1 VSANP
6 PFLGVAQS
14 LSGRAWRLRAAD
26 DRLALAHAQRLGV
39 PELVGRLLAGRDVTL
54 DDASAFLNPTL
65 RALIPDPSSFADM
78 DVAADR
84 LVRAIV
90 SAESV
95 AVFGDYDVDGATS
108 SSLLKRYLAALGRPL
123 RVYIPNRISEGY
135 GPNPTAMRS
144 LAGEGIK
151 LVVTVDCGTLAHA
164 ALEEAH
170 KAGLDVIVVDHHTPG
185 PTLPRAVAVIN
196 PNRVDDRSGA
206 GQLAAVGVAFM
217 LTAAVNRLLRQRGWF
232 SASRPE
238 PDLMRL
244 LDLVA
249 LGTVC
254 DVVPL
259 TGINRALVAQ
269 GLKVMNGW
277 RNTGLRA
284 LATVA
289 GLTGGPGV
297 YDLGFLLGPR
307 INAAGRMASADIGVH
322 LLTSEDDEEARGLAF
337 ELDARNR
344 ERQSVEAI
352 VLDDAI
358 ADATRRGVRPGLVA
372 AAGDSFHPGVIG
384 IVAGRLRERFGLP
397 SFVFSTDGAM
407 AKGSARSIP
416 GVDTGGAVHAALAEG
431 LLVSG
436 GGHAMAAGLTVACE
450 LLEDA
455 LAFLNSRLS
464 PQVAAASGARDIVV
478 DGTVLTAGAT
488 VALVDTI
495 SRVGPFGAGNPEP
508 VFALAGIRVVQADL
522 VGRDHVRCIG
532 TDDSGGRVK
541 AIAFRAAEDPFG
553 QMLLKSGGRPLHLAG
568 KLKRDDWNGE
578 KRVQLYIDDVAVA
591 A

>member
-1 VSANP
+1 
-6 PFLGVAQS
+6 
-14 LSGRAWRLRAAD
+14 
-26 DRLALAHAQRLGV
+26 
-39 PELVGRLLAGRDVTL
+39 
-54 DDASAFLNPTL
+54 
-65 RALIPDPSSFADM
+65 
-78 DVAADR
+78 
-84 LVRAIV
+84 
-90 SAESV
+90 
-95 AVFGDYDVDGATS
+95 
-108 SSLLKRYLAALGRPL
+108 
-123 RVYIPNRISEGY
+123 
-135 GPNPTAMRS
+135 
-144 LAGEGIK
+144 
-151 LVVTVDCGTLAHA
+151 
-164 ALEEAH
+164 
-170 KAGLDVIVVDHHTPG
+170 
-185 PTLPRAVAVIN
+185 VIN
-196 PNRVDDRSGA
+196 PNRIDDRSGA

-259 TGINRALVAQ
+259 TGVNRALVAQ
-269 GLKVMNGW
+269 GLKVMGGW

-307 INAAGRMASADIGVH
+307 INAAGRMASADVGVN
-322 LLTSEDDEEARGLAF
+322 LLTSEDDEVARGLAF

-372 AAGDSFHPGVIG
+372 AAGEGFHPGVVG

-397 SFVFSTDGAM
+397 SFVFSVDGAI

-416 GVDTGGAVHAALAEG
+416 GVDTGAAVHEALSEG

-436 GGHAMAAGLTVACE
+436 GGHAMAAGLTVARE

-455 LAFLNSRLS
+455 LAFLNARLA
-464 PQVAAASGARDIVV
+464 PQVASAGGARDIVV

-488 VALVDTI
+488 VDLVETI
-495 SRVGPFGAGNPEP
+495 ARVGPFGAGNPEP
-508 VFALAGIRVVQADL
+508 VFALAGLRVVKADL
-522 VGRDHVRCIG
+522 VGRDHVRCIA

-541 AIAFRAAEDPFG
+541 AIAFRAAEEPFG